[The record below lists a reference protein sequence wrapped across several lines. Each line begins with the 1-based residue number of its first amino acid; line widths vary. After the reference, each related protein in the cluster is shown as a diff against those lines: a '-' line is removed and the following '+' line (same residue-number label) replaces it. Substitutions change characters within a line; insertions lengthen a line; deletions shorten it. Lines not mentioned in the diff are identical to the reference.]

1 MRKRNIK
8 EELEKYPCYLYE
20 DGKLK
25 RISPPRQWTGLHLH
39 HYIRS
44 QWIDNNPEKFAQIE
58 HLQKLI
64 FLPPQMHMELHA
76 RHSKFKEK
84 YGLEIDELLF
94 NWKGYKMI
102 SADEAREQSEVNKL
116 PFIEKRIESL
126 IKKAI
131 GKGTNTAFYAAQVP
145 EALENKLIK
154 AGYTIEKCPTGMR
167 ISW

>member
-20 DGKLK
+20 EGKLK
-25 RISPPRQWTGLHLH
+25 RISPPSQWTGLHLH
-39 HYIRS
+39 HYIRT
-44 QWIDNNPEKFAQIE
+44 QWQQNNPDKFALVE

-94 NWKGYKMI
+94 NWKGFDMI
-102 SADEAREQSEVNKL
+102 SAKEAREQSDINR
-116 PFIEKRIESL
+116 IEKIEKDIEKL
-126 IKKAI
+126 IKRAI
-131 GKGTNTAFYAAQVP
+131 GKGTKAAFYAGQVP
-145 EALENKLIK
+145 EELEKKMIEK
-154 AGYTIEKCPTGMR
+154 KFVIEKCPTGMR
-167 ISW
+167 ITW